1 MKDFSEPSIGSASLA
16 ALKHPCAAAATSGLK
31 SPAAQPDTDAA
42 VYLIKSPRPHL
53 EERRSANAGGDT
65 LNGSKNV
72 AAAVTATDKCLRL
85 TVVDE
90 NGPGLAAAMATAA
103 SVGHRGAEPALVVE
117 EKNSGAPAA
126 VADDEEDSD
135 SLGSLIKRNSEETN
149 GGGVGHMD
157 RLGVPGLCMES
168 STRSSSSSLA
178 KSESSDTLPGC
189 AGGVLKST
197 TTPSRSSSAQQKKVS
212 IQEESGPVV
221 RRDRTVSPCN
231 GERLSQHRASLIQ
244 VSSEKRAK
252 KVKFFINGDKFFKGA
267 VIAVNNEKFRTFE
280 KLLEHLTR
288 IMCTQVTLPNG
299 VRYIFSLEGRL
310 LQDVDALLNGESY
323 VCSSLSM
330 FKKLDYNALTDED
343 HTWNRVK
350 RETYYLGMRNG
361 SVRRDL
367 YRLGGHSKSFG
378 QTKSS
383 SSGEEE
389 RINIKP
395 RIITVLRSGTRPR
408 KAVRVLLNNRNTK
421 SLDMVLADLT
431 NTVKLDTGAV
441 RKMYTLCGNPV
452 NSLHDLGD
460 EEVFIAYGVDK
471 CSPDDFDLDLI
482 EFRNVQAILKSQK
495 LDLKY
500 EKFAHM
506 SPKTSRKKFLL
517 SRFTRGKRAASKSR
531 AGGGGGGV
539 DSAGVLKSGNSFNT
553 IDDLSESYPSEVTN
567 KYHMRQ
573 IVGDGNFAVVRLCYH
588 RQTRREFAAKIIDKS
603 KCQGKEHMIES
614 EIAILSSVSHPNI
627 IQLEEVFDF
636 PAEKYLIME
645 YVQGGDLFDAI
656 ASDIKY
662 TEAVA
667 RDMVTDLAN
676 ALQYLHDRMVC
687 HRDIKPE
694 NLLVIDRLHTK
705 SLKLADFGL
714 AVTVREPLFTVCGTP
729 TYVAPEILAETGY
742 GVKVDIWAIGVILYI
757 LLCGYPPFSSRTN
770 NQEELFDQILS
781 GLFEFNSPDW
791 DEVSYPAKELIS
803 WSLVVDPLQRY
814 SAKEILNHPWI
825 VAPPSS

>member
-1 MKDFSEPSIGSASLA
+1 MKDPVDKQNGGSILQDDTHTSILKDSTPMRKESAPSILKDSTSILNDDTNDSINNHNVKLEAADSVGDLRVGNGVSSIPLESLA
-16 ALKHPCAAAATSGLK
+16 VS
-31 SPAAQPDTDAA
+31 SVTD
-42 VYLIKSPRPHL
+42 S
-53 EERRSANAGGDT
+53 
-65 LNGSKNV
+65 
-72 AAAVTATDKCLRL
+72 
-85 TVVDE
+85 
-90 NGPGLAAAMATAA
+90 M
-103 SVGHRGAEPALVVE
+103 
-117 EKNSGAPAA
+117 
-126 VADDEEDSD
+126 
-135 SLGSLIKRNSEETN
+135 
-149 GGGVGHMD
+149 
-157 RLGVPGLCMES
+157 
-168 STRSSSSSLA
+168 RSSNSSLA
-178 KSESSDTLPGC
+178 KSESSDTPLSVLRHPGR
-189 AGGVLKST
+189 AT
-197 TTPSRSSSAQQKKVS
+197 SAQLKKVS
-212 IQEESGPVV
+212 ICDVASPMGKREQAISPSG
-221 RRDRTVSPCN
+221 
-231 GERLSQHRASLIQ
+231 GERVLSHRASLIQ
-244 VSSEKRAK
+244 VSSCRKAR
-252 KVKFFINGDKFFKGA
+252 KVRFFINGDKFFKGA

-288 IMCTQVTLPNG
+288 IMCTQVTLPHG
-299 VRYIFSLEGRL
+299 VRTIFSLEGKPVS
-310 LQDVDALLNGESY
+310 DIEVIGNGESY
-323 VCSSLSM
+323 VCSSVSS
-330 FKKLDYNALTDED
+330 FKKLDYIALAEED

-361 SVRRDL
+361 SVRRDH
-367 YRLGGHSKSFG
+367 YRMSGHSKSFG
-378 QTKSS
+378 QTKSNS
-383 SSGEEE
+383 ADNEPKVY
-389 RINIKP
+389 IKP

-441 RKMYTLCGNPV
+441 RKIYTLEGTPV
-452 NSLHDLGD
+452 NSLVDLKD

-471 CSPDDFDLDLI
+471 CHPDDFDLDLI

-517 SRFTRGKRAASKSR
+517 SRTQRNKRGSSKSR
-531 AGGGGGGV
+531 TNG
-539 DSAGVLKSGNSFNT
+539 LKNGHSFHN
-553 IDDLSESYPSEVTN
+553 IEDLSDSYPSEVTDR
-567 KYHMRQ
+567 YHIRQ
-573 IVGDGNFAVVRLCYH
+573 IIGDGNFAVVRLSYNKE
-588 RQTRREFAAKIIDKS
+588 TRKEYAVKIIDKA
-603 KCQGKEHMIES
+603 KCRGKEHMIES
-614 EIAILSSVSHPNI
+614 EIAILSSVSHPHI

-636 PAEKYLIME
+636 ETEKYLIME

-656 ASDIKY
+656 AADIKY
-662 TEAVA
+662 SEPVA
-667 RDMVTDLAN
+667 RDMVMDLAN

-694 NLLVIDRLHTK
+694 NLLVIEKQNTK

-757 LLCGYPPFSSRTN
+757 LLCGYPPFSSRSN

-791 DEVSYPAKELIS
+791 DPISYPAKELIS

-814 SAKEILNHPWI
+814 SAKEILSHPWI
-825 VAPPSS
+825 LATKPAPAL